1 MGDDGKAMKRIKRKG
16 DAYVI
21 KLPEAERELL
31 ASLPGQ
37 LVELLDATAGDTDAL
52 SDPAIARL
60 FPDAYSAADGD
71 LADEYRRLMTDDL
84 RERHRASLE
93 TLAAGAHAER
103 VDEGELYAWMTA
115 LTQLRLVLGTRLGIT
130 EDTVPPEDD
139 PAFGVYS
146 YLSYLQEVIVE
157 ALSS

>member
-1 MGDDGKAMKRIKRKG
+1 MKRFKRKG
-16 DAYVI
+16 DTYVVR
-21 KLPEAERELL
+21 LPGEERELL

-37 LVELLDATAGDTDAL
+37 LVELLDATAGDADAL

-71 LADEYRRLMTDDL
+71 LAEEYRRLMTDDL

-93 TLAAGAHAER
+93 TLARGAHADR

-115 LTQLRLVLGTRLGIT
+115 LTQLRLVIGTRLGIT
-130 EDTVPPEDD
+130 EDEYPD
-139 PAFGVYS
+139 PTEPAYAVYD
-146 YLSYLQEVIVE
+146 YLTYLQDQVIE
-157 ALSS
+157 ALSSR